1 MAYDNVCKRL
11 AAEYPSALVQWLL
24 AVDAVDIEVLPT
36 ELSLEPIRTD
46 AVYLLPQ
53 LGQIL
58 HLEFQTEP
66 KSNPPVPLRMLD
78 YWVRLYRQHRCPIE
92 QVVIF
97 LRPTNS
103 EIVFTEQFA
112 VGNTVHRYRVIR
124 IWEQD
129 PAPLLAN
136 PALLPLA
143 VLARTDTP
151 TYLLEQ
157 VAARVD
163 MIEGRQQRSDI
174 SAYTEILAGLKFNKD
189 LIRRFLREE
198 LMRESVIY
206 REIQQ
211 EAKQEGREEGRQEG
225 EATLVLRLL
234 ARRLEQVSPEVR
246 SQIQQLPVAQLEE
259 LGEALLDFSSA
270 QDLTDWLQAHQV

>member
-1 MAYDNVCKRL
+1 VAYDNVLKRL
-11 AAEYPSALVQWLL
+11 AAEYPSAFVHWLL
-24 AVDAVDIEVLPT
+24 AVDTGDIELLPT
-36 ELSLEPIRTD
+36 ELGLEPVRSD
-46 AVYLLPQ
+46 AVFFLPQ

-66 KSNPPVPLRMLD
+66 QSNPPVPVRMLD
-78 YWVRLYRQHRCPIE
+78 YFVRLYRKYACPIE
-92 QVVIF
+92 QVVLF
-97 LRPTNS
+97 LKPTTS
-103 EIVFTEQFA
+103 EVVFIEEFA
-112 VGNTVHRYRVIR
+112 VRNTVHRYRVIR
-124 IWEQD
+124 IWEQE

-143 VLARTDTP
+143 VLARTDAP
-151 TYLLEQ
+151 TSLLEQ

-163 MIEGRQQRSDI
+163 MIEGRQQRSEI
-174 SAYTEILAGLKFNKD
+174 SAYTEILAGLKFDKD

-206 REIQQ
+206 QEIEQ
-211 EAKQEGREEGRQEG
+211 EARQKG
-225 EATLVLRLL
+225 EATLVLRQL
-234 ARRLEQVSPEVR
+234 ARRLGQVTPEVR

-270 QDLTDWLQAHQV
+270 QDLTDWLENHQG